1 MNYSNLIL
9 DNISFKSY
17 KLNNL
22 KVTTGTILGNRN
34 FNNDII
40 KIDNIEDSYIFLL
53 ADGHGGNYISKMV
66 CNKILYNYYKK
77 FKFKNF
83 KSVKKL
89 YKIIDKNLYTDYY
102 CKNLRREGSTLT
114 TIIIEKDNI
123 IAINLGDSNYIIRY
137 NTKYI
142 YGDIHRLN
150 NKQEINRVMNNKHK
164 IIKMGKNFRIDG
176 KLEISRSFG
185 DFNYKLIN
193 NKYNG
198 INSSVSCIPSHKVM
212 ENSFNYI
219 LISSD
224 GLWDYVDKGAVL
236 SIVDK
241 IIDIL
246 VPSKIIEKLIKLAIS
261 KGSNDNISII
271 LIKNCG

>member
-137 NTKYI
+137 NKKYI

-164 IIKMGKNFRIDG
+164 IIKIGKNFRIDG

-198 INSSVSCIPSHKVM
+198 ITSSVNCIPSHKVM

-224 GLWDYVDKGAVL
+224 GLWDYVDKGVVL